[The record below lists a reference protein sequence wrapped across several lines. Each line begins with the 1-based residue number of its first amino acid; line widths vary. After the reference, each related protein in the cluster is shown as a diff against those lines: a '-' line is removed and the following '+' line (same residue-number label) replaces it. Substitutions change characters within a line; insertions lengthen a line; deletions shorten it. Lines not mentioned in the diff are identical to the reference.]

1 MSFELRNVCV
11 IGAGLMGHGIAQV
24 FAMNGYQVNL
34 VDISDEILSKA
45 LEKIRWSLG
54 KLAEKGALREDIA
67 SVMRRIRT
75 AVDLLNAVRDVDLVV
90 EAVPERLDLKN
101 KLFAEIDPVTPKHCI
116 FCSNTSGLPI
126 TLMAEATK
134 RPEKVIGMH
143 WFNPPQ
149 LMRLIEVIK
158 TKYTSDETIRV
169 VFELSKKLGKTPILV
184 KRDIRGFIANRVYG
198 VLGNESLL
206 MYLRGEAQP
215 IEIDAACRYKLKL
228 PLGPFEL
235 SDFTGSVDIRVSA
248 RALMEEILKRY
259 PEWEPHKELLEF
271 ENATFKLVKER
282 YDKGLLGVKS
292 GQGFY
297 KYPEPGKW
305 VRPDI
310 PEKYAE
316 KVDPLEVVAPA
327 INVSAWLIRN
337 GVVAA
342 QDIDTALKLGY
353 NFPLGLLEYAD
364 AIGLDNVVKVL
375 KSKAE
380 RVKEPYAAIY
390 RPDELL
396 LKLVK
401 EGKLGKKS
409 GEGFYSYQ

>member
-1 MSFELRNVCV
+1 MSKIMNVCV
-11 IGAGLMGHGIAQV
+11 VGAGLMGHGIAQV
-24 FAMNGYQVNL
+24 FAMNRYQVNL
-34 VDISDEILSKA
+34 VDISEEILSRA
-45 LEKIRWSLG
+45 LEKIKWSLG
-54 KLAEKGALREDIA
+54 KLAEKGALREDVA
-67 SVMRRIRT
+67 SVMNRIRT
-75 AVDLLNAVRDVDLVV
+75 TVSLLDAVKDVDLVI

-101 KLFAEIDPVTPKHCI
+101 KIFAEIDSVAPKHCV

-149 LMRLIEVIK
+149 LMRLIEVIE
-158 TKYTSDETIRV
+158 TKYTSEETV
-169 VFELSKKLGKTPILV
+169 QTVFELSKKLGKTPILV

-198 VLGNESLL
+198 VIGNEAIL

-248 RALMEEILKRY
+248 RALMEEILKKY

-271 ENATFKLVKER
+271 ENATFSIIKER

-305 VRPDI
+305 ARPDI
-310 PEKYAE
+310 PEKHAE
-316 KVDPLEVVAPA
+316 KVDPVEVVAPA

-337 GVVAA
+337 GVVTP
-342 QDIDTALKLGY
+342 QDIDIALKLGY
-353 NFPLGLLEYAD
+353 NFPIGLLEYAD

-375 KSKAE
+375 EAKAK
-380 RVKEPYAAIY
+380 RVKEPYAVIY
-390 RPDELL
+390 KPDELL
-396 LKLVK
+396 SKLVR
-401 EGKLGKKS
+401 ENKLGKKT
-409 GEGFYSYQ
+409 GEGFYKY